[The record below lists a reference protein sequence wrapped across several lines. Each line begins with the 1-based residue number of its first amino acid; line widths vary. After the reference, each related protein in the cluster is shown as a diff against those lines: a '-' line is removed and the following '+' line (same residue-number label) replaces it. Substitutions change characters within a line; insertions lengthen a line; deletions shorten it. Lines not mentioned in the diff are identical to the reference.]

1 MNEKQSRI
9 IADLKSFYET
19 HNRTPRTSDFSNDT
33 TIMRHFGTWNAA
45 LTAAGLP
52 LNAVIGETKNLHC
65 NKCGKSIRRI
75 ASSIRGEVYCSHTCS
90 ASFNNTKRK
99 SRRREYFCVVCN
111 TEVEKRRKWCKECSP
126 LGKENM
132 SISSLFYIKKAA
144 GKYSKIRQKARSKY
158 LASKPH
164 ECIVCGY
171 TLHIEVAHIKPIS
184 SFPEDTLVSVVNH
197 FDNLAGLCKRCH
209 WEYDNGHVEIMVG
222 APRIELGT

>member
-1 MNEKQSRI
+1 MKLKIYIVINAEKALEELHRRFVVKCIVLILVLPHSI
-9 IADLKSFYET
+9 TLKE
-19 HNRTPRTSDFSNDT
+19 
-33 TIMRHFGTWNAA
+33 
-45 LTAAGLP
+45 
-52 LNAVIGETKNLHC
+52 NLGDE
-65 NKCGKSIRRI
+65 NISVLFAIRKLKKDVN
-75 ASSIRGEVYCSHTCS
+75 GV
-90 ASFNNTKRK
+90 
-99 SRRREYFCVVCN
+99 
-111 TEVEKRRKWCKECSP
+111 
-126 LGKENM
+126 NM